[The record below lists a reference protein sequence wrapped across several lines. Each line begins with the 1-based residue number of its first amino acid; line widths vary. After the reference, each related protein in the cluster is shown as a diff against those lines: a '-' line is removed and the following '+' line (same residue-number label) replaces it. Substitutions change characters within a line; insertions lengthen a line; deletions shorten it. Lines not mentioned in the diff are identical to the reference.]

1 LLSNALTFLIV
12 PKRVAKAYVGWELF
26 QTVDLRDNVLLLP
39 PVVLANEFYGF
50 QADEKE
56 KRNKIK

>member
-1 LLSNALTFLIV
+1 MGVVSNCRSPGQCFVTSTS
-12 PKRVAKAYVGWELF
+12 R
-26 QTVDLRDNVLLLP
+26 
-39 PVVLANEFYGF
+39 LANEFYGF